1 MPERAGHVANA
12 TSRPFSCAVWLGLP
26 MDVGKQGS
34 HKGTVFWP
42 GRCTRV
48 CSRLPGVPGPRHHAG
63 KAVCGDGGL
72 RGFVQGKGVG
82 LLQAKRDRGP
92 YGYLRWALRRTSVL
106 TLKIGMIKV
115 FWII

>member
-1 MPERAGHVANA
+1 M
-12 TSRPFSCAVWLGLP
+12 GLP

-34 HKGTVFWP
+34 HKGTAFWT
-42 GRCTRV
+42 G
-48 CSRLPGVPGPRHHAG
+48 HDAG